1 MERNYVD
8 DARFAEWF
16 VRQREE
22 FRPRSL
28 FHLRGELRQKV
39 CVCVCGACAVACLC
53 VAVWS
58 SCMRAYLCMCA
69 CVCAWHRFSV
79 VATLHHVIRC
89 DIA

>member
-1 MERNYVD
+1 VERNYVD

-39 CVCVCGACAVACLC
+39 CVCVFVVPVRLHVCVWLFGVRACV
-53 VAVWS
+53 
-58 SCMRAYLCMCA
+58 RICA
-69 CVCAWHRFSV
+69 CVRACVRGTDFQW
-79 VATLHHVIRC
+79 LLRC
-89 DIA
+89 IT